1 MKFNANVIIT
11 NPICH
16 GNSGVLTVNSNVI
29 EGTRYLWN
37 TGHTSKSIVAF
48 DGLEYWVNVESP
60 QGDVVCIN
68 NISINQPP
76 LLESSVES
84 SVDSVSVISSGGT
97 GRRVIKWQDST
108 TSSYDRGY
116 LAPNTR
122 YTYTITD
129 SVGCTLI
136 NSIKTK
142 ELSTLTKYYITD
154 SFFNVS
160 DFDGIEKMNTSTIWL
175 DAKSIQDIEE
185 GDLVYN
191 NNTRRRK
198 TITGSN
204 LYYAISDSSSNFNNL
219 QHVRVLINQNGE
231 IISPKIY

>member
-11 NPICH
+11 NPMCY
-16 GNSGVLTVNSNVI
+16 GNSGLLTVNSNII

-37 TGHTSKSIVAF
+37 TGHTSRSITAV

-60 QGDVVCIN
+60 QGDIVFLK

-76 LLESSVES
+76 LLESNAES
-84 SVDSVSVISSGGT
+84 SIDSISVISSGGT
-97 GRRVIKWQDST
+97 GRRVIHWLDST
-108 TSSYDRGY
+108 TSSYDRRN
-116 LAPNTR
+116 LAPNTE
-122 YTYTITD
+122 YTYNITD

-142 ELSTLTKYYITD
+142 KLPTLTKYYITD
-154 SFFNVS
+154 SLFSAN
-160 DFDGIEKMNTSTIWL
+160 DFDRIEKMSMYTIWL
-175 DAKSIQDIEE
+175 DAKSIQDIKE

-191 NNTRRRK
+191 DYNRKRK
-198 TITGSN
+198 TITGLN
-204 LYYAISDSSSNFNNL
+204 LYYAISDSSSNFNNSS
-219 QHVRVLINQNGE
+219 HVRVLINQNGE

>member
-11 NPICH
+11 NPTCH
-16 GNSGVLTVNSNVI
+16 GNSGVLTVNSNII

-37 TGHTSKSIVAF
+37 TGHTSKSIVAV

-60 QGDVVCIN
+60 QGDIVRIN
-68 NISINQPP
+68 NISINQPL
-76 LLESSVES
+76 LLESNVES
-84 SVDSVSVISSGGT
+84 SADSISVISSGGT

-108 TSSYDRGY
+108 TSSHDRKN
-116 LAPNTR
+116 LTPNTK
-122 YTYTITD
+122 YTYVITD

-160 DFDGIEKMNTSTIWL
+160 DFDGIKQMNTNTILL
-175 DAKSIQDIEE
+175 DAKSIQDIKE
-185 GDLVYN
+185 GDVVYD
-191 NNTRRRK
+191 TKRK
-198 TITGSN
+198 TIAGAN
-204 LYYAISDSSSNFNNL
+204 LYYTISDSSSNFNNL